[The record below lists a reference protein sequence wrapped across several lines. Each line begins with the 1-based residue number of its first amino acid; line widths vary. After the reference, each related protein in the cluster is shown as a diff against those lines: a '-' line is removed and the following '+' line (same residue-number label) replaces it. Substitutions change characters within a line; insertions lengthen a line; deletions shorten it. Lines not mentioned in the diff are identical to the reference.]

1 MLSTASPTL
10 YSNLLGVNSEC
21 EMTRVPVPEGFHTVV
36 VASDGIW
43 DVAEPQD
50 VAAAVRMGAA
60 GAKDRALEG

>member
-1 MLSTASPTL
+1 
-10 YSNLLGVNSEC
+10 
-21 EMTRVPVPEGFHTVV
+21 MTRVPVPEGFHTVV